1 MQNAFPHIIT
11 QIVSE
16 SPRVKR
22 FFLKRKDEKPI
33 TFLSGQFV
41 MVYNEFFDLDQ
52 QSRSYS
58 IASVSNT
65 PEEIELCIVLNE
77 TGKFTP
83 WLFSL
88 DLGQELMVSEPQG
101 GFVFRG
107 IEEPIK
113 HVFVCTGTGIAPF
126 RSMIHDSLMQG
137 CETVL
142 VFGNRWKE
150 DVLYWDHWNTLQENN
165 PLFRFIPVLSR
176 EEVPQCKTG
185 YVHPYYTR
193 ELKDL
198 EDARIYVCG
207 WKEMCNQTRDRL
219 KELGFNRR
227 QYFFEQ
233 YD

>member
-1 MQNAFPHIIT
+1 MQNAFPHILT

-22 FFLKRKDEKPI
+22 FFLKRKDDQLI

-41 MVYNEFFDLDQ
+41 MIYNDSFELEN

-65 PEEIELCIVLNE
+65 VSELELCIVLNE
-77 TGKFTP
+77 SGKFTP

-88 DLGQELMVSEPQG
+88 EVGQELMVSEPQG
-101 GFVFRG
+101 SFIFRG
-107 IEEPIK
+107 MDAPIK
-113 HVFVCTGTGIAPF
+113 HIFICTGTGIAPF
-126 RSMIHDSLMQG
+126 RSMIHDALLQG

-150 DVLYWDHWNTLQENN
+150 DVLYWDHFNTLQEHN
-165 PLFRFIPVLSR
+165 PLFRFIPTLSR
-176 EEVPQCKTG
+176 EDVPHCKTG
-185 YVHPYYTR
+185 YVHPHYQR
-193 ELKDL
+193 ELKGL

-207 WKEMCNQTRDRL
+207 WKDMCSETRDRL